1 MRVEQR
7 VGMGFGYDRE
17 GSTGFEV
24 ISSWVR
30 PVKVGMIFIIHLNL
44 YPF

>member
-1 MRVEQR
+1 MRVGQG
-7 VGMGFGYDRE
+7 VGMGLGYNRE

-24 ISSWVR
+24 VSSWVR